1 MPARDLPWRVEE
13 TCWDAFPSLK
23 QVLAGDFLLR
33 FAGGVSRR
41 ANSVNPLR
49 AEPGDI
55 PAAIGAAEQ
64 LYRVQKQATIFRVP
78 TMVDPALDSE
88 LASRGY
94 TSEGETCVLHGPI
107 GQLGAA
113 ADPEVQLL
121 AAPEPDWLAAMSFLQ
136 GHTAEQSA
144 TYSRIVSAIAVPA
157 RFALLR
163 VGGEPAALAY
173 GAMHGGL
180 LCYESVIT
188 DPARRRQG
196 LARRVVGALALWARD
211 AGAKGAC
218 LQVEASNAP
227 ARALYDRFGLAT
239 ELYQYHYRREPAAR

>member
-13 TCWDAFPSLK
+13 TCWNAFPSLK

-88 LASRGY
+88 LARRGY
-94 TSEGETCVLHGPI
+94 MREGETCVLHGPI
-107 GQLGAA
+107 GRIAAA

-136 GHTAEQSA
+136 GHTAEQRQHLASCPVCA
-144 TYSRIVSAIAVPA
+144 DLVQDLKYIAEQAKLLVPMEDPSP
-157 RFALLR
+157 R
-163 VGGEPAALAY
+163 VWEGIERSLKQDGLWPA
-173 GAMHGGL
+173 HGG
-180 LCYESVIT
+180 
-188 DPARRRQG
+188 PANPRPFLVPQRSR
-196 LARRVVGALALWARD
+196 LAWPL
-211 AGAKGAC
+211 
-218 LQVEASNAP
+218 SI
-227 ARALYDRFGLAT
+227 RA
-239 ELYQYHYRREPAAR
+239 E